1 MSYLRRVVI
10 TVRRVKTHFANIHLY
25 LLAARSNEN
34 VWKITKR
41 RENENTDHWVTA
53 PLIPQSGRRRLWVL
67 AYAPLSGEQKWC
79 VFEVK
84 GGRGVKGFRGGRK
97 GGMNTAIPHMVG
109 LEYRNTASKFSQI
122 PKPLL
127 QMGKSWCCQYYK
139 SSFQIE
145 IILLCQCFQIKVRRS
160 QACDKHKI
168 IALV

>member
-1 MSYLRRVVI
+1 MSFLLFPRYSYIISYQATGPLMRGKNKMLCLTDFSYKWHKIIVFQLKYDTTQLRDLLPSIIIMLVFMSYLRRVLI

-67 AYAPLSGEQKWC
+67 AYASLSGEQKWC

-84 GGRGVKGFRGGRK
+84 GGRGVTG
-97 GGMNTAIPHMVG
+97 
-109 LEYRNTASKFSQI
+109 
-122 PKPLL
+122 
-127 QMGKSWCCQYYK
+127 
-139 SSFQIE
+139 FQIG
-145 IILLCQCFQIKVRRS
+145 LCTR
-160 QACDKHKI
+160 
-168 IALV
+168 